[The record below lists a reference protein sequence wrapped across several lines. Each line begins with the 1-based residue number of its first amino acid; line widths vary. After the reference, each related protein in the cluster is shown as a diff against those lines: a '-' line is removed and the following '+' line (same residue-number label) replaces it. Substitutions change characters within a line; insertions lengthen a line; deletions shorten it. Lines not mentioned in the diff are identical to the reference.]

1 MPWPTVACCAS
12 PTGTL
17 PTGTLPTG
25 ILPTGTLPTEP
36 IRSRT
41 IAAAAGLA
49 RSLTRQGSRTNPAS
63 STNHRDADRV
73 PGLRQVGRGHGDL
86 VDVRRVRRGVAERDG
101 VTARGQPDGQLNRV
115 ELVPAVGVAGI
126 RGLVRAGRGA
136 DGETPVDQVGVVI
149 AGPGPLVV
157 RIADH

>member
-17 PTGTLPTG
+17 PTGT
-25 ILPTGTLPTEP
+25 LPTGTLPTEP

-63 STNHRDADRV
+63 GTNHRDADRV
-73 PGLRQVGRGHGDL
+73 PGLRQVGLGHGDL
-86 VDVRRVRRGVAERDG
+86 VDVRRVRWGIEERDG
-101 VTARGQPDGQLNRV
+101 VNDGGEREGERNR
-115 ELVPAVGVAGI
+115 
-126 RGLVRAGRGA
+126 
-136 DGETPVDQVGVVI
+136 
-149 AGPGPLVV
+149 
-157 RIADH
+157 

>member
-17 PTGTLPTG
+17 PAGTLPAG
-25 ILPTGTLPTEP
+25 P

-49 RSLTRQGSRTNPAS
+49 RFLTRQGSRTNPAS
-63 STNHRDADRV
+63 GTNHRDADRV
-73 PGLRQVGRGHGDL
+73 PGLRQVGLGHGDL

-126 RGLVRAGRGA
+126 HGLVRAGRGA
-136 DGETPVDQVGVVI
+136 DGETPVDQVGVVV
-149 AGPGPLVV
+149 AGPSPLVV
-157 RIADH
+157 